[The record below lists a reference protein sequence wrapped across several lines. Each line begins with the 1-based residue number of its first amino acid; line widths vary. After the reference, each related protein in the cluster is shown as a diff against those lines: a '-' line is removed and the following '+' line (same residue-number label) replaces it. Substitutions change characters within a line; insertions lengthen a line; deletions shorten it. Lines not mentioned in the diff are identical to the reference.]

1 MWSEVPGWHIPYD
14 PETGIVD
21 RTPVVVYRVEDRLE
35 FGPYHEGSP
44 VYDDVI
50 SIALAR
56 HLPPLHLDLPFEV
69 DREQFPYWQT
79 CGFRSREQAEW
90 WFDGL
95 LPYLEAN
102 GYRLVEYEVPAGAI
116 TDTVSGLQVAFDLD
130 CAALLTDWP
139 EEEEA
144 A

>member
-1 MWSEVPGWHIPYD
+1 MN
-14 PETGIVD
+14 
-21 RTPVVVYRVEDRLE
+21 
-35 FGPYHEGSP
+35 F
-44 VYDDVI
+44 
-50 SIALAR
+50 IALAR
-56 HLPPLHLDLPFEV
+56 HLPSLHLDLPFEV
-69 DREQFPYWQT
+69 DTEKCPYWQT
-79 CGFRSREQAEW
+79 CGFRTREQAEW

-102 GYRLVEYEVPAGAI
+102 GYRMVMYEVPAGAI

-139 EEEEA
+139 EGEEA